1 MPIIIS
7 QQPIVMNISS
17 TPGKLSQ
24 NGNGAKTLNLNIQKP
39 ELEMEIKHPKVKID
53 QSEPF
58 AEAGLKNIKAFM
70 EDNISFGRQIIA
82 GGVSRI
88 VSQGNELKEIQNDYD
103 PIPDQA
109 ISNAY
114 DMFDKEFNYGAIPT
128 SRPTITLDEG
138 KVNYSFRRGS
148 VSNQSQQQKVQM
160 SYTPYQVNYS
170 ISQYNSINF
179 RYEKPNYDFMV

>member
-7 QQPIVMNISS
+7 QQPIAMSVS
-17 TPGKLSQ
+17 TTPAKLSQ
-24 NGNGAKTLNLNIQKP
+24 SGNGAKTLNLSIQKP
-39 ELEMEIKHPKVKID
+39 ELEMQTKLPKVKID
-53 QSEPF
+53 QSQPF
-58 AEAGLKNIKAFM
+58 ADAGLKNIKAFM
-70 EDNISFGRQIIA
+70 DDNISFGKEIFA

-88 VSQGNELKEIQNDYD
+88 VSQGNELKDIQNDYD

-114 DMFDKEFNYGAIPT
+114 DMFDKEFNYGAVPS
-128 SRPTITLDEG
+128 SRPTISLDEG
-138 KVNYSFRRGS
+138 NVKYSFKRGS